1 MTVDHQQAPDGHH
14 LRASR
19 GSGVT
24 QGAIPRNRPLASP
37 VRLLVAVHL
46 EAPRPLPQALAAL
59 HHLGAPRPHPPSV
72 AVHLEAPR
80 PLPQASAALRHLGM
94 PRPHPPS
101 VAVHLGA
108 PRPPRLPPPPF
119 HLGAPRPPRLPPPP
133 PHLGAPHPPRLPRLH
148 SGGPPADP
156 TSPSTIK
163 TPCDMLMYFSHKNR
177 EALMYRM
184 RYIRTSILS

>member
-46 EAPRPLPQALAAL
+46 EAPRPLPQASAAL
-59 HHLGAPRPHPPSV
+59 HHLGA
-72 AVHLEAPR
+72 
-80 PLPQASAALRHLGM
+80 

-184 RYIRTSILS
+184 RYIRDCPSQRGSKNRK